1 MIEIA
6 PNRPLLTARKD
17 SDVVEGNLG
26 IPQLRTRHHN
36 DSALGKGPRPA
47 ARFGKQFLYDELEAL
62 RYGKSLISS
71 PEAA

>member
-6 PNRPLLTARKD
+6 PNRPLLTARKVCE
-17 SDVVEGNLG
+17 VVEGKLG
-26 IPQLRTRHHN
+26 IPLRRSRLHK